1 MLTGS
6 RVKNDA
12 VSGCSSLL
20 LQGTEDRRGQ
30 KREKRKVAVSR
41 AGVLIVSF

>member
-20 LQGTEDRRGQ
+20 LQGTEDREDE
-30 KREKRKVAVSR
+30 RERERKGKSLSVGPVY
-41 AGVLIVSF
+41 